1 MKVIKESAIGTIYEV
16 GLVPAGDDRYACLEE
31 PLQNFESFEMAKD
44 YVDGIN
50 MNEYEGYDVVVVTAK
65 RDAREPDNAW
75 QSEVYKREGTK
86 LTEGPIGR
94 FFKGIGKSAA
104 EKAKMERDEKEGKAQ
119 NAAMK
124 TLARDLS
131 SKAKDWLYYVPDA
144 SGKYPD
150 KPISNRDF
158 LSKFKVDDKDSEG
171 FKLACNALVVDG
183 EGMYVRRALED
194 LLGKKAKCNPKG
206 AKIKPSFTW
215 EEVFNVKPAASADS
229 DDEDPVEEAPVEEAP
244 VVETPVEE
252 TPVEETPVEE
262 TPADSSSSEI
272 TEATFSKFAV
282 LAKATGIK
290 VIGPRGGEIK
300 KLATLKKINAES
312 ASKIKV
318 EVGGKTYIL
327 LDYIKMLKDNKL
339 IENATLTEKVWKYK
353 VDKELAFRLRDALEA
368 DETDYEELRE
378 AMKAVY
384 DNIHSL
390 IPDMFDEYECEDA
403 KEDLDMLD
411 TESSD
416 DDADYDDP
424 DWMDED
430 DVESDW
436 NYALENLY
444 DLCDAFDI
452 WIPVRGLDEG
462 LVDANAYKIVYH
474 KNTACRDR
482 RPETIDDVEDDWT
495 EAPIRA
501 DSDLYALQRAIA
513 IIHDCDIED
522 VIDDGFDSE
531 ESCISYLEEAD
542 WGDGSPIII
551 RVESPDGNLF
561 DTGYDKESWIEEFC
575 EAEDYDTYEECL
587 KSRKRTLTE
596 SPDVIIDSD
605 EVDFD
610 DATGNIKLSKDLF
623 DNFVP
628 NTYLNIKF
636 SDNNE
641 DKVIQYKMISET
653 DDYIVCEYIG
663 EENDL
668 TESTLTEAPI
678 IKLNDADIMNPGKVD
693 FKQKIADATAE
704 EEAEKARQAEEA
716 RKEQFRVKYKDVPA
730 KLEASIGK
738 GADAEETLEVL
749 FADLVPGQGAA
760 DTVAG
765 EMVRAMMRVLYRDS
779 NDGDKFFMGYG
790 IETCAGSVTYLAE
803 RIDTV
808 GNRVTKM
815 LDEVFRY
822 EDDDRYTEALKEM
835 TEDVVDHIMNNQEL
849 IFTPNEDDSRDYDYD
864 YIEENQPR
872 YEFECDGSDDVCT
885 LVDNGVITGWDLY
898 HYVEDQLQWD
908 HAYDGAEVERP
919 WGYDSTS
926 ITVSN
931 LTIDGYEL
939 IKDSFERNSD
949 GWWEDLVSEHQDEL
963 DRINNGDDDD
973 YEEDDDIDEGLI
985 NARPELQRIAET
997 LQAKSEDLTFLAN
1010 EFDKALTSEGF
1021 NYYIDIVEG
1030 FKINVES
1037 DDLKAIDD
1045 FANEFFKKYDL
1056 AVDIEDKGD
1065 SHNYLL
1071 KKAST
1076 KTSKNEGYV
1085 DTFKVSENNSV
1096 NEEFTTYEDVMQGM
1110 IDNASNEQIDADIR
1124 MFNKVAK
1131 NLGLKRP
1138 EDIVVYVD
1146 GEGMYD
1152 PVYYAD
1158 SATKIDRIIAKFNVG
1173 PIECISENRNGNV
1186 WIYFANREDAQ
1197 LYINFVNSENGL

>member
-1 MKVIKESAIGTIYEV
+1 MKVIKESVNTQYEV
-16 GLVPAGDDRYACLEE
+16 GLIPAGTTRYKTLEE
-31 PLQNFESFEMAKD
+31 PLGVFKTFDEAKECVLSYNHIID
-44 YVDGIN
+44 T
-50 MNEYEGYDVVVVTAK
+50 EYAGYDIVVVSSG
-65 RDAREPDNAW
+65 DDYQESAW
-75 QSEVYKREGTK
+75 ASDSEVYRLDGTPLNEGA
-86 LTEGPIGR
+86 LNEGPIGR
-94 FFKGIGKSAA
+94 FFKGIGKSDA
-104 EKAKMERDEKEGKAQ
+104 EKAKMEREEKEGKAQ

-124 TLARDLS
+124 ILARDLS

-144 SGKYPD
+144 SGKYPNT
-150 KPISNRDF
+150 PISNRDF
-158 LSKFKVDDKDSEG
+158 LSKFKIDDKDSEG
-171 FKLACNALVVDG
+171 FNFACNALVVDG

-194 LLGKKAKCNPKG
+194 LLGKKAKCNPKN

-215 EEVFNVKPAASADS
+215 EEVFNVKPAASAES
-229 DDEDPVEEAPVEEAP
+229 DDEDAVEEAPVEERPPVEETPVEEIPVEEAPVEEA
-244 VVETPVEE
+244 
-252 TPVEETPVEE
+252 
-262 TPADSSSSEI
+262 PADSSSSEI
-272 TEATFSKFAV
+272 TEATFAKFAV

-312 ASKIKV
+312 ASKVKV

-339 IENATLTEKVWKYK
+339 IENATLTEKVWKHK
-353 VDKELAFRLRDALEA
+353 VDKDLAFRLRDALEA

-416 DDADYDDP
+416 YDADYDDP

-430 DVESDW
+430 DIESDW

-462 LVDANAYKIVYH
+462 LTDANAYKIVYH

-482 RPETIDDVEDDWT
+482 RPETADDVEDDWT
-495 EAPIRA
+495 EAPVRA
-501 DSDLYALQRAIA
+501 DSDLHALQRAIA
-513 IIHDCDIED
+513 IIHDCDVED

-531 ESCISYLEEAD
+531 ESCISYLEDAD

-551 RVESPDGNLF
+551 RVEGPDGNLF
-561 DTGYDKESWIEEFC
+561 DTGYDKDSWIEEFC

-587 KSRKRTLTE
+587 KSK
-596 SPDVIIDSD
+596 
-605 EVDFD
+605 
-610 DATGNIKLSKDLF
+610 KK
-623 DNFVP
+623 
-628 NTYLNIKF
+628 
-636 SDNNE
+636 
-641 DKVIQYKMISET
+641 
-653 DDYIVCEYIG
+653 
-663 EENDL
+663 
-668 TESTLTEAPI
+668 TLTEAPI

-704 EEAEKARQAEEA
+704 KEAEKARQAEEA
-716 RKEQFRVKYKDVPA
+716 RKEQFRAKYKDVPA
-730 KLEASIGK
+730 KLEASLGK
-738 GADAEETLEVL
+738 GGDAEETLEVL
-749 FADLVPGQGAA
+749 FEDLVPGQGAA

-790 IETCAGSVTYLAE
+790 LETCASSISYLCAH
-803 RIDTV
+803 ITTV
-808 GNRVTKM
+808 EKRVENM
-815 LDEVFRY
+815 LEEAFRY
-822 EDDDRYTEALKEM
+822 EDDDRYTEALKAM

-849 IFTPNEDDSRDYDYD
+849 IFTPNEDDSREYDYS

-872 YEFECDGSDDVCT
+872 YEFECDGSDDICT
-885 LVDNGVITGWDLY
+885 LVDNDVINGWDLY

-931 LTIDGYEL
+931 LTIDGYEQL
-939 IKDSFERNSD
+939 KDSFERNSD
-949 GWWEDLVSEHQDEL
+949 GWWEDLVSEHKEEL

-985 NARPELQRIAET
+985 NARPEIRDITEK
-997 LQAKSEDLTFLAN
+997 LQAMSEDLTFLAN
-1010 EFDKALTSEGF
+1010 EFDKALKHEGF
-1021 NYYIDIVEG
+1021 EYDIDIVEG

-1045 FANEFFKKYDL
+1045 FANEFFKKYNL
-1056 AVDIEDKGD
+1056 AVDIEDKGE
-1065 SHNYLL
+1065 SHNYML

-1076 KTSKNEGYV
+1076 KTAKQEGYV
-1085 DTFKVSENNSV
+1085 DAFKPMKEKLD
-1096 NEEFTTYEDVMQGM
+1096 EEFLSYEDVMQGM
-1110 IDNASNEQIDADIR
+1110 MDNASNETIDADIR
-1124 MFNKVAK
+1124 LFNKVAST
-1131 NLGLKRP
+1131 LGLRRP
-1138 EDIVVYVD
+1138 EDIVIYVD

-1158 SATKIDRIIAKFNVG
+1158 SSTKINKIVSQFNCG
-1173 PIECISENRNGNV
+1173 PITCLSERRNGNT
-1186 WIYFANREDAQ
+1186 WIYFNNKEDADQ
-1197 LYINFVNSENGL
+1197 YIRFVNAENGLE

>member
-1 MKVIKESAIGTIYEV
+1 MKVIKESAVGTIFEV
-16 GLVPAGDDRYACLEE
+16 GLIPSGSDRYACLEE

-44 YVDGIN
+44 FVDGLNI
-50 MNEYEGYDVVVVTAK
+50 NEYEGYDIVVVTAK
-65 RDAREPDNAW
+65 KDARSPDNAW
-75 QSEVYKREGTK
+75 QSEVYRREGTK
-86 LTEGPIGR
+86 LTEGPIKR
-94 FFKGIGKSAA
+94 FLKGIGKSDA
-104 EKAKMERDEKEGKAQ
+104 EKAKMEREEKEGKAQ

-124 TLARDLS
+124 VLARDLS

-144 SGKYPD
+144 SGKYPS
-150 KPISNRDF
+150 KPISNREF
-158 LSKFKVDDKDSEG
+158 LSKFKVDDKDSDG
-171 FKLACNALVVDG
+171 FKFACNALVVDS

-194 LLGKKAKCNPKG
+194 LLGKKAKCNPNG

-215 EEVFNVKPAASADS
+215 EEVFNVKSAASTESDS
-229 DDEDPVEEAPVEEAP
+229 EDPIEDTPVEEAPVEERP
-244 VVETPVEE
+244 PVEE

-262 TPADSSSSEI
+262 APVDSSSSEI
-272 TEATFSKFAV
+272 TEATFTKFAL

-290 VIGPRGGEIK
+290 VTGPRGGEIT
-300 KLATLKKINAES
+300 KLATLKKINAET
-312 ASKIKV
+312 ASKMKV

-327 LDYIKMLKDNKL
+327 LDYIKMLKNNKL
-339 IENATLTEKVWKYK
+339 IENATLTEKVWKHK
-353 VDKELAFRLRDALEA
+353 IDKDLAFRLRDALEA

-390 IPDMFDEYECEDA
+390 VPDMFDEYECEDV

-416 DDADYDDP
+416 DDADYDDV

-430 DVESDW
+430 DIESDW

-452 WIPVRGLDEG
+452 WIPIRGLDEG
-462 LVDANAYKIVYH
+462 LTDANAYKIVYH

-482 RPETIDDVEDDWT
+482 RPETADDVEDDWT
-495 EAPIRA
+495 EAPVRA
-501 DSDLYALQRAIA
+501 DSDLDALQRAIA
-513 IIHDCDIED
+513 IIHDCDVED

-551 RVESPDGNLF
+551 RVEGPDGNLF
-561 DTGYDKESWIEEFC
+561 DTGYDKDSWIEEFC
-575 EAEDYDTYEECL
+575 EAEDYDTYEESL
-587 KSRKRTLTE
+587 KSRK
-596 SPDVIIDSD
+596 
-605 EVDFD
+605 
-610 DATGNIKLSKDLF
+610 K
-623 DNFVP
+623 
-628 NTYLNIKF
+628 
-636 SDNNE
+636 
-641 DKVIQYKMISET
+641 
-653 DDYIVCEYIG
+653 
-663 EENDL
+663 
-668 TESTLTEAPI
+668 TLTEAPI
-678 IKLNDADIMNPGKVD
+678 IKLNDTDIMNPGKVD

-730 KLEASIGK
+730 KLEASLGK

-749 FADLVPGQGAA
+749 FEDLVPRQGAA

-790 IETCAGSVTYLAE
+790 LETCAGSVTYLAE

-808 GNRVTKM
+808 ANRVTKM

-822 EDDDRYTEALKEM
+822 EDDDRYTEALKGM
-835 TEDVVDHIMNNQEL
+835 TEDVIDHIMNNQEL
-849 IFTPNEDDSRDYDYD
+849 IFTPNEEDSRDYNYD
-864 YIEENQPR
+864 EIEEKQPR

-885 LVDNGVITGWDLY
+885 LVNEGILTGWDLY

-908 HAYDGAEVERP
+908 NAYEGAEVERP

-931 LTIDGYEL
+931 LTIEGYEQL
-939 IKDSFERNSD
+939 EDSFNRNRD

-963 DRINNGDDDD
+963 DRINNGDDD

-985 NARPELQRIAET
+985 NARPELRHIAEK

-1010 EFDKALTSEGF
+1010 EFDKALTNEGF
-1021 NYYIDIVEG
+1021 NYDIDIVEG
-1030 FKINVES
+1030 FKINVKS
-1037 DDLKAIDD
+1037 DDIKAIDD
-1045 FANEFFKKYDL
+1045 FASEFFKKYNL

-1065 SHNYLL
+1065 SHNYMLR
-1071 KKAST
+1071 KAST
-1076 KTSKNEGYV
+1076 KTAKQEGFL
-1085 DTFKVSENNSV
+1085 DIFKKKQKEEPSQWEIYNRDYDRRVYGPYATKEEARAYWDMINLRSSNHAAELGIREVTESLK
-1096 NEEFTTYEDVMQGM
+1096 EEFLSYEDVMQGM
-1110 IDNASNEQIDADIR
+1110 MDNSSNETIDADIR
-1124 MFNKVAK
+1124 LFNKVAST
-1131 NLGLKRP
+1131 LGLRRP
-1138 EDIVVYVD
+1138 EDIVIYVD

-1158 SATKIDRIIAKFNVG
+1158 SSTKINKIVSQFTCG
-1173 PIECISENRNGNV
+1173 PITCLSERRNGNT
-1186 WIYFANREDAQ
+1186 WIYFNNKEDADQ
-1197 LYINFVNSENGL
+1197 YIRFVNAENGLE